1 MEAIKNEM
9 RLSSPEN
16 FADGDRIP
24 EIVIY
29 SEENFQ
35 GNEYRT
41 NCNVDLVGKLMNDN
55 VNSIIVVSGTWEVFE
70 HQNFNGKLLGTLI
83 PGYYSTYNIIDPI
96 SEKNKISSIKCINF

>member
-1 MEAIKNEM
+1 MEAIKKEM
-9 RLSSPEN
+9 RLSKPEN

-29 SEENFQ
+29 SEENFS
-35 GNEYRT
+35 GIEYRT

-70 HQNFNGKLLGTLI
+70 HKDYNGKLLGTLI
-83 PGYYSTYNIIDPI
+83 PGYYPTYNQIDSI
-96 SEKNKISSIKCINF
+96 SDKNKISSIKCITF